1 MSANEASDT
10 SAVRVQTSEESSVLR
25 TLAVE
30 VDAKRVKRA
39 FDRTYRDLAKSV
51 EVKGF
56 RPGKAPRSVLERLYG
71 PSVAEEVERK
81 LVGETLSEAI
91 EQTGLEPVAE
101 PAVETAKLLPDEDFR
116 YTARVEVKPAI
127 ELPNLMGLPAKKPR
141 VEVAD
146 EEIEREIEALR
157 RRNAPLIEEP
167 EGTLLASGHIATL
180 DFVGRVDGK
189 PFQGGSGQ
197 GVDLEIGSGHFIPGF
212 EEQLVGAVSGED
224 RQVKVSFPEE
234 YANAELAGKEA
245 VFAAHVVA
253 VKRRELPAADD
264 DFAKDL
270 GDFETL
276 EDLRARIRADIT
288 AAREQAA
295 KAELQRTLLES
306 LVERASFDVPP
317 GMIERQLQQQ
327 LRTAREQLE
336 DRVPE
341 EELLGQLER
350 WREQWRE
357 SAERK
362 VREGLLLEAVV
373 QAEGLGVSPEE
384 IEARIQEMAAQQGLD
399 PGRLRKTFGGEVFER
414 ALEAQLADEKALDF
428 LAARAKIEET
438 TAT

>member
-1 MSANEASDT
+1 MSADEASEA
-10 SAVRVQTSEESSVLR
+10 SAIRVQTSEESSVLR

-39 FDRTYRDLAKSV
+39 FDRAYRDLAKNV
-51 EVKGF
+51 AVKGF

-71 PSVAEEVERK
+71 ASVVEQIERT
-81 LVGETLSEAI
+81 LVGETLSDAI

-101 PAVETAKLLPDEDFR
+101 PAVEAAKLLPDEDFR
-116 YTARVEVKPAI
+116 YTARVEVKPGI
-127 ELPNLMGLPAKKPR
+127 ELPDLTGLPAKKPH
-141 VEVAD
+141 VEVGD

-157 RRNAPLIEEP
+157 QRNAPVVEEP

-180 DFVGRVDGK
+180 DFVGRIEGK

-197 GVDLEIGSGHFIPGF
+197 GVDLEIGSGQFIPGF

-224 RQVKVSFPEE
+224 REVTVSFPEQ
-234 YANAELAGKEA
+234 YANAELAGKQA

-253 VKRRELPAADD
+253 VKRRELPALDD

-306 LVERASFDVPP
+306 LVARTSFDVPP

-327 LRTAREQLE
+327 LRSAREQLE
-336 DRVPE
+336 ARVPE

-350 WREQWRE
+350 WKEQWRE

-362 VREGLLLEAVV
+362 VREGLLLEAVA
-373 QAEGLGVSPEE
+373 QAEGLSVSPEE
-384 IEARIQEMAAQQGLD
+384 IEVRIREMAAQQGLD
-399 PGRLRKTFGGEVFER
+399 PERLRKTFGGEVFDR
-414 ALEAQLADEKALDF
+414 ALEAQMADEKALEF
-428 LAARAKIEET
+428 LAARAKVEET
-438 TAT
+438 TGT

>member
-1 MSANEASDT
+1 MSADEASEA
-10 SAVRVQTSEESSVLR
+10 SAIRVQTSEESSVLR

-39 FDRTYRDLAKSV
+39 FDRAYRDLAKNV
-51 EVKGF
+51 AVKGF
-56 RPGKAPRSVLERLYG
+56 RPGKAPRSG
-71 PSVAEEVERK
+71 T
-81 LVGETLSEAI
+81 LVGETLSDAI

-101 PAVETAKLLPDEDFR
+101 PAVEAAKLLPDEDFR
-116 YTARVEVKPAI
+116 YKARVEVKPGI
-127 ELPNLMGLPAKKPR
+127 ELPDLTGLPAKKPH
-141 VEVAD
+141 VEVGD

-157 RRNAPLIEEP
+157 QRNAPVVEEP

-180 DFVGRVDGK
+180 DFVGRIEGK

-197 GVDLEIGSGHFIPGF
+197 GVDLEIGSGQFIPGF
-212 EEQLVGAVSGED
+212 EEQLVGAVSGDD
-224 RQVKVSFPEE
+224 REVTVSFPEQ
-234 YANAELAGKEA
+234 YANAELAGKQA

-253 VKRRELPAADD
+253 VKRRELPLDD

-306 LVERASFDVPP
+306 LVARTSFDVPP

-327 LRTAREQLE
+327 LRSAREQLE
-336 DRVPE
+336 ARVPE
-341 EELLGQLER
+341 EDLLGQLER
-350 WREQWRE
+350 WKEQWRE

-362 VREGLLLEAVV
+362 VREGLLLEAVA
-373 QAEGLGVSPEE
+373 QAEGLSVSPEE
-384 IEARIQEMAAQQGLD
+384 IEARIREMAAQQGLD
-399 PGRLRKTFGGEVFER
+399 PERLRKTFGGEVFDR
-414 ALEAQLADEKALDF
+414 ALEAQMADEKALEF
-428 LAARAKIEET
+428 LAARAKVEET
-438 TAT
+438 TGT

>member
-1 MSANEASDT
+1 MGANEASDT
-10 SAVRVQTSEESSVLR
+10 NAVRVETSEESSVLR
-25 TLAVE
+25 RLAVE

-39 FDRTYRDLAKSV
+39 FDRAYRDLGKNVA
-51 EVKGF
+51 VKGF

-71 PSVAEEVERK
+71 SSVAEQIERT
-81 LVGETLSEAI
+81 LVAETLSDAI

-101 PAVETAKLLPDEDFR
+101 PAVETAKLLPDQDFR
-116 YTARVEVKPAI
+116 YTARVEVKPGI

-141 VEVAD
+141 VEVAE
-146 EEIEREIEALR
+146 EEIGREIEGLR
-157 RRNAPLIEEP
+157 QRNAPVIEEP

-180 DFVGRVDGK
+180 DFVGRIDGK
-189 PFQGGSGQ
+189 PFQGGRGQ
-197 GVDLEIGSGHFIPGF
+197 GVDLEIGSGYFIPGF

-224 RQVKVSFPEE
+224 RTVTVSFPEQ
-234 YANAELAGKEA
+234 YADAELAGKEA
-245 VFAAHVVA
+245 IFAVHVVA
-253 VKRRELPAADD
+253 VKRRELPALDD

-276 EDLRARIRADIT
+276 EDLRARIRADMT

-336 DRVPE
+336 ARVPE
-341 EELLGQLER
+341 EELLEQLAR
-350 WREQWRE
+350 WKEQWRE

-362 VREGLLLEAVV
+362 VREGLLLEAVA
-373 QAEGLGVSPEE
+373 QAEGLSVSPQE
-384 IEARIQEMAAQQGLD
+384 IEARIDEMAAQQGVD

-414 ALEAQLADEKALDF
+414 ALGAQMVDEKALEF
-428 LAARAKIEET
+428 LAARAKVEET
-438 TAT
+438 TGT

>member
-25 TLAVE
+25 KLAVE

-39 FDRTYRDLAKSV
+39 FDRAYRELAKSV
-51 EVKGF
+51 AVKGF

-71 PSVAEEVERK
+71 ASVAERIERT
-81 LVGETLSEAI
+81 LVAETLSDAI

-101 PAVETAKLLPDEDFR
+101 PAVEAATLLAGEDFC
-116 YTARVEVKPAI
+116 YTARVEVKPEI
-127 ELPNLMGLPAKKPR
+127 ELPDLTGLPAKKPR

-157 RRNAPLIEEP
+157 QRNAPVIEEP

-180 DFVGRVDGK
+180 DFVGRIEGK

-197 GVDLEIGSGHFIPGF
+197 GVDLEIGSGQFIPGF

-224 RQVKVSFPEE
+224 REVTVHFPEE

-253 VKRRELPAADD
+253 VKRRELPALDD

-327 LRTAREQLE
+327 LHTAREQLE
-336 DRVPE
+336 ARVPE

-350 WREQWRE
+350 WKEQWRE

-362 VREGLLLEAVV
+362 VREGLLLQAVT
-373 QAEGLGVSPEE
+373 QAEGLSVSPQE
-384 IEARIQEMAAQQGLD
+384 IEARIQEMAAQQGVD

-414 ALEAQLADEKALDF
+414 ALEAQMADEKALDF
-428 LAARAKIEET
+428 LAARAKVEET
-438 TAT
+438 TGT